1 MGQIEQ
7 DEETKNVADKILT
20 RTPEKALELSGVHGS
35 IEEYQLK
42 RSGTAGTTWTSTR
55 NAGKA
60 RKDLDENVTILNG
73 IYPTI
78 AQR

>member
-1 MGQIEQ
+1 M
-7 DEETKNVADKILT
+7 
-20 RTPEKALELSGVHGS
+20 
-35 IEEYQLK
+35 K
-42 RSGTAGTTWTSTR
+42 RPGTAGSTWTSTG